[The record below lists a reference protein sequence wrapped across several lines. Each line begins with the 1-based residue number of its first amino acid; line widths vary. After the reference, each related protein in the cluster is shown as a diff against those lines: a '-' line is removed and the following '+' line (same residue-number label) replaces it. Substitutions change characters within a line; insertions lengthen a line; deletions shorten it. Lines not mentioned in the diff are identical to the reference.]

1 MAEKTVLEQ
10 KAAVPVKSAPE
21 DLSGE
26 IEKFIPRLPEER
38 MRVVR
43 VFDNYYRCNLW
54 SPDKSNQSFWL
65 ATGTIKESKFLR
77 VTKTDAGLKIEDMSP
92 VRA

>member
-1 MAEKTVLEQ
+1 MAENNVLEQ
-10 KAAVPVKSAPE
+10 KAVIPVKSAPE

-26 IEKFIPRLPEER
+26 LEKFMQRLPDER
-38 MRVVR
+38 IKVVR

-54 SPDKSNQSFWL
+54 SAEKSNQSFWL

-77 VTKTDAGLKIEDMSP
+77 VTKTSAGLQIQDMNP
-92 VRA
+92 GGK